1 MEEILLILAKT
12 VELYIAIVVFAMV
25 VRMIMPL
32 LFDIE
37 SSRIYLMCCLITE
50 PVIMPVRFL
59 MMKLNIGQN
68 SPIDWSFFATYMIL
82 WLIRTILPAI

>member
-12 VELYIAIVVFAMV
+12 VELSIAIVVFAMV

>member
-1 MEEILLILAKT
+1 MEEILLILAKP
-12 VELYIAIVVFAMV
+12 VELYVAIVVFAMI
-25 VRMIMPL
+25 VRMIMPM
-32 LFDIE
+32 LFDVE
-37 SSRIYLMCCLITE
+37 SSRIYLMCCLISE

-82 WLIRTILPAI
+82 WIIRTMLPAI

>member
-12 VELYIAIVVFAMV
+12 VELYVAIVVFAMI
-25 VRMIMPL
+25 VRMIMPM
-32 LFDIE
+32 LFDVE
-37 SSRIYLMCCLITE
+37 SSRIYLMCCLISE

-82 WLIRTILPAI
+82 WIIRTMLPAI